1 MTKDDVKKLFG
12 KYVSFDK
19 YLTKIR
25 DGAYIEITNNSDGDI
40 IFHKSTVEID
50 ESSVDTVLY
59 DGFNPELHKVLYAEK
74 DIENGRG
81 IVIGVKPVV
90 ISEWLIIDETIWGK
104 QYVRREHDKII
115 DCAIIAYANC
125 KTRIVP
131 VTEIKGEI
139 NE

>member
-1 MTKDDVKKLFG
+1 MTKDEVKKLFG

-40 IFHKSTVEID
+40 ICHKSRTECDDVINYYK
-50 ESSVDTVLY
+50 Y

-81 IVIGVKPVV
+81 IVIGVKPIV

-104 QYVRREHDKII
+104 QYIRREYDKII

>member
-1 MTKDDVKKLFG
+1 MTKDEVKKLFG

-40 IFHKSTVEID
+40 ICHKSRTECDDVINYYK
-50 ESSVDTVLY
+50 Y

-81 IVIGVKPVV
+81 IVIGVKPIV

-104 QYVRREHDKII
+104 QYVRREYDKII

-131 VTEIKGEI
+131 VTEIEVI
-139 NE
+139 ADE

>member
-1 MTKDDVKKLFG
+1 MTKDEVKKLFG

-19 YLTKIR
+19 YLTKIK

-40 IFHKSTVEID
+40 ICYKSRTECDDVINYYK
-50 ESSVDTVLY
+50 Y

-81 IVIGVKPVV
+81 IVIGVKPIV

-104 QYVRREHDKII
+104 QYVRREYDKII

-131 VTEIKGEI
+131 VTEIKGEVS
-139 NE
+139 E

>member
-1 MTKDDVKKLFG
+1 MTKDEVKKLFG

-40 IFHKSTVEID
+40 ICYKSRIECDDVINYYK
-50 ESSVDTVLY
+50 Y

-104 QYVRREHDKII
+104 QYVRREYDKII

-131 VTEIKGEI
+131 VTEIEGEI

>member
-1 MTKDDVKKLFG
+1 MTKDEVKKLFG

-19 YLTKIR
+19 YLTKIK

-40 IFHKSTVEID
+40 ICYKSRTECDDAINYYK
-50 ESSVDTVLY
+50 Y

-81 IVIGVKPVV
+81 IVIGVKPIV

-104 QYVRREHDKII
+104 QYVRREYDKII

-131 VTEIKGEI
+131 VTEINGEV

>member
-1 MTKDDVKKLFG
+1 MTKDEVKKLFG

-25 DGAYIEITNNSDGDI
+25 DGAYIEITDNSDGDI
-40 IFHKSTVEID
+40 ICHKSRTECDDVINYYK
-50 ESSVDTVLY
+50 Y

-81 IVIGVKPVV
+81 IVIGVKPIV

-104 QYVRREHDKII
+104 QYVRREYDKII

-125 KTRIVP
+125 I
-131 VTEIKGEI
+131 G
-139 NE
+139 N

>member
-1 MTKDDVKKLFG
+1 MTKDEVKKLFG

-19 YLTKIR
+19 YLTKIK
-25 DGAYIEITNNSDGDI
+25 DGAYIEITNNSGGDI
-40 IFHKSTVEID
+40 ICYKSRTECDDAINYYK
-50 ESSVDTVLY
+50 Y

-81 IVIGVKPVV
+81 IVIGVKPIV

-104 QYVRREHDKII
+104 QYVRREYDKII

>member
-1 MTKDDVKKLFG
+1 MTKDEVKKLFG

-25 DGAYIEITNNSDGDI
+25 DGAYIEITDNSDGDI
-40 IFHKSTVEID
+40 ICHKSRTECDDVINYYK
-50 ESSVDTVLY
+50 Y

-81 IVIGVKPVV
+81 IVIGVKPIV

-104 QYVRREHDKII
+104 QYVRREYDKII